1 MHLIEMPNQGVLSRS
16 VRGGPAER
24 KVLHVAI
31 RPATQPRAAE
41 KSGKGAEKLRGEPIF
56 QWSRQ
61 RLFKKA
67 VVS

>member
-1 MHLIEMPNQGVLSRS
+1 
-16 VRGGPAER
+16 
-24 KVLHVAI
+24 VAI

-41 KSGKGAEKLRGEPIF
+41 KSGKGAQKLRGEPIF